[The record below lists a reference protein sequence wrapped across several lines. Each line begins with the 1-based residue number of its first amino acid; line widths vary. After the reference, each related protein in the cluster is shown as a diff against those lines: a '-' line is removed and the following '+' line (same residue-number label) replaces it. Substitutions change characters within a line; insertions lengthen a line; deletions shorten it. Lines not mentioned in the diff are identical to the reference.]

1 MCDLRS
7 IEQAFVPL
15 IKLKFDGIELDMLFA
30 RLATATIPDALDL
43 KDDRI
48 LLNLDPSCVRSLNG
62 CRVTD
67 EILDLVPNHETFKST
82 LRAIKLWAKKSGLY
96 SNALGFLGGVTWAM
110 LVARICQL
118 YPNAVAATLVHK
130 FFFVYSKWEWPTP
143 VLLKQV
149 NDAEYGFPV
158 WDAAANHHD
167 RHHLMPVITPA
178 YPQQNS
184 THNVSQS
191 TRKIIIEEIKRS
203 YEIVT
208 RIMSGRAEW
217 KELFTGVPF
226 FDRYKYY
233 IILSL
238 SATDQNQFLEWSGL
252 VEAKIRLL
260 TGTLER
266 NRFIELAHVNLDK
279 YTPDQSM
286 TEQPSQVKE
295 ALVSETATETTP
307 SNGRSSGKGR
317 IRSDLDVEISLTS
330 HERSLLHD
338 FSTSYI
344 AEPSPVNGTEA
355 SAQPPSETV
364 ESRQTFGDIWVIGLE
379 FKDVK
384 EIRLDLT
391 DEIRNFLNLVYQ
403 AAGKKNTNRENINFD
418 VR

>member
-1 MCDLRS
+1 MNQFPFLFHLGGDIDTLLIAPRHIHRADFFSSFVEFLRRQPEVCDLRS

-158 WDAAANHHD
+158 WDAAVNHHD

-203 YEIVT
+203 FDIVT
-208 RIMSGRAEW
+208 KIMSGKAEW

-226 FDRYKYY
+226 FDRYKHY

-238 SATDQNQFLEWSGL
+238 TATDQNQFLEWSGL

-260 TGTLER
+260 TGNLER
-266 NRFIELAHVNLDK
+266 NRLIELAHVNLDK

-286 TEQPSQVKE
+286 SEQKSQAKE
-295 ALVSETATETTP
+295 TLVSETPTETNP
-307 SNGRSSGKGR
+307 SNGGNSGNRRISYELGEELSMSS
-317 IRSDLDVEISLTS
+317 
-330 HERSLLHD
+330 H
-338 FSTSYI
+338 
-344 AEPSPVNGTEA
+344 
-355 SAQPPSETV
+355 
-364 ESRQTFGDIWVIGLE
+364 
-379 FKDVK
+379 
-384 EIRLDLT
+384 
-391 DEIRNFLNLVYQ
+391 
-403 AAGKKNTNRENINFD
+403 
-418 VR
+418 